1 MVAMCARLAGPAT
14 GYRHTLG
21 MNDDQLLDF
30 DPNSLGRIAITPAD
44 LLARFGD
51 AYREHLALA
60 RFLDGYCE
68 RRDAILTSPLNDEY
82 TDSMVV
88 AALCSLARHLRR
100 GDLLPGGALYD
111 DDEPPDGDVVRVA

>member
-1 MVAMCARLAGPAT
+1 M
-14 GYRHTLG
+14 LG

-30 DPNSLGRIAITPAD
+30 DPNSLGRIGITPAE

-60 RFLDGYCE
+60 RFLDGYCA
-68 RRDAILTSPLNDEY
+68 RRDPILTSPLNDEY

-88 AALCSLARHLRR
+88 TALCSVAPHLRR
-100 GDLLPGGALYD
+100 GDLLPGGARY
-111 DDEPPDGDVVRVA
+111 DDEPTDGDVVRVA